1 MVDNEESPT
10 IGVRLPLRLLATLD
24 NYRNSLPFPPT
35 RATVLR
41 RVIQDW
47 ADGLATPRVMPEERR
62 KA

>member
-1 MVDNEESPT
+1 MIENEESPT
-10 IGVRLPLRLLATLD
+10 IGVRLPLRLIATLD
-24 NYRNSLPFPPT
+24 NYRNSLPYPPT

-47 ADGLATPRVMPEERR
+47 ADGLAKPRVPLEERR